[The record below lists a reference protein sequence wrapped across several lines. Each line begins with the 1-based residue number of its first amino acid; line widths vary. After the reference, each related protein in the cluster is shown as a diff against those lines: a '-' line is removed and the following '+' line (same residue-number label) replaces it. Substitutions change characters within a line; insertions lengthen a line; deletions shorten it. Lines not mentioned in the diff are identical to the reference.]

1 MSDLVPQ
8 PDAEVAA
15 AESGL
20 TAGEFN
26 AWVESTSLRDIAI
39 VAQSSERKASGDSDT
54 TRFELEAAYQ
64 VVDDGLQYRFN
75 ATATI
80 FAQGDVE
87 VGVAR
92 AAVVA
97 VIDCPTTPSAE
108 AIEYF
113 GSTSVP
119 MMVHPYVREA
129 LSTAAARVGFH
140 GITLPRIT
148 HQPIRMPGS

>member
-1 MSDLVPQ
+1 MSDLVARAGG
-8 PDAEVAA
+8 DVDSTDSA
-15 AESGL
+15 L
-20 TAGEFN
+20 TAGEYN
-26 AWVESTSLRDIAI
+26 SWLETTSLRDIAV
-39 VAQSSERKASGDSDT
+39 VAQSSERTASGDSEI
-54 TRFELEAAYQ
+54 TRFELEAGYQ
-64 VVDDGLQYRFN
+64 VVDDGLQYRFT

-80 FAQGDVE
+80 LAEGDIE

-97 VIDCPTTPSAE
+97 VIDSPTKPSAE

-148 HQPIRMPGS
+148 HQPIKMSVS